1 MQKLPAANIA
11 YLRSKLKNATNKNFE
26 QRYTHRLHCVL
37 LVAQGCSCNQV
48 AHWFGGHPRTI
59 ERWMQQMQD
68 FGIEGLKDEN
78 KIGRPTKFSDD
89 QYVLIRRD
97 VLKNPADFGYASD
110 TWNGKLLQMYLAQQF
125 SINLSVR
132 QCQRLLQQFPH
143 YTGKN
148 YSFKTT

>member
-1 MQKLPAANIA
+1 MG
-11 YLRSKLKNATNKNFE
+11 YL
-26 QRYTHRLHCVL
+26 
-37 LVAQGCSCNQV
+37 
-48 AHWFGGHPRTI
+48 
-59 ERWMQQMQD
+59 
-68 FGIEGLKDEN
+68 EN
-78 KIGRPTKFSDD
+78 DLCKKIQFISDPHKPI
-89 QYVLIRRD
+89 L
-97 VLKNPADFGYASD
+97 LKNPADFGYASD